1 MGSYFSPVCQR
12 VRGQISL
19 DLDGELS
26 QLERAL
32 VSRHLE
38 RCAACEAF
46 RDDLV
51 TFTSQLREAPL
62 ELPER
67 PIAIPRLRRARLELR
82 AAALSVGAAA
92 ASIALLLGVGLGER
106 DLVGAGTKSSA
117 RPAYLDSQNYEARL
131 VQQAS
136 QYRLRELHSIVR
148 PV

>member
-1 MGSYFSPVCQR
+1 MESYSRTVCER

-26 QLERAL
+26 QLERAM

-38 RCAACEAF
+38 HCAECDAF

-51 TFTSQLREAPL
+51 AFTSALREAPL
-62 ELPER
+62 EAPEH
-67 PIAIPRLRRARLELR
+67 PIALPRLRRARLEFG
-82 AAALSVGAAA
+82 AAALSIGAAA
-92 ASIALLLGVGLGER
+92 ASIALLLGVALGER
-106 DLVGAGTKSSA
+106 DLVGTGSKSSA
-117 RPAYLDSQNYEARL
+117 RPAYLDSQNYESHL

-136 QYRLRELHSIVR
+136 QYRLRELHSLIR